1 MKRMYLRVAAL
12 VLFTAGVLL
21 GTQAHG
27 AYEQVNTPNPDDE
40 MAVSIY
46 KLDNGLMV
54 YLTENHETPRFYAEI
69 AVRAG
74 SKQDPAESTGLAH
87 YLEHL
92 LFKGTTHLG
101 TLDYEK
107 ERVYI
112 EKIEALYQEH
122 FNETDPEKR
131 KAIYAQ
137 INEASLAAAEYAV
150 PNELDR
156 VYKSMG
162 GSMVN
167 AHTWHEETV
176 YKVSLPANRLEQ
188 WARLEA
194 ERFAN
199 PVFRLF
205 QTELE
210 TVYEEMNRALDNK
223 DRIIRYAVNEEL
235 FKNHPYG
242 TQPTIGTVEHL
253 KNPSLQNIGAYFDT
267 YYVPNNMA
275 IFLSGDIDKKET
287 MDIIDAQFSSW
298 KPADLPEAKT
308 WEEAPLDGREE
319 VVRTYEGEEFVLL
332 AFRTA
337 SQNHEDAEALS
348 LIDMILDNASA
359 GLINLNLN
367 QQQRVR
373 QAGSNPM
380 LLNDYGAQY
389 LWGIPKDGQTLEEV
403 EALLLEQLELVKKGE
418 FGDWL
423 VPAIINDFKKNTKAG
438 LESDPARVSDMRQSW
453 LAFQSWD
460 EHVARFDR
468 MEKLSKD
475 DIVRVAN
482 KYFGD
487 NYVAGLRKD
496 APHSVPDIEKPE
508 LAAIDIDPRR
518 ESAFARELL
527 GLDVAPIEPT
537 FVDRDKDL
545 TIVEAMEGVRL
556 YYVKNPLND
565 LFSFSI
571 DAPVGTRHDNT
582 LNLAASLYTK
592 SGTDK
597 LSPEALQQEWY
608 KLGTNMGFGAGDEDV
623 SISISGLDENFAAS
637 MALLH
642 DAIHT
647 PQAPPET
654 LDELKKIVLVERED
668 AQKEAQSISR
678 AVVQYN
684 RYGDESDYLT
694 RMTTEDIQGISS
706 EALYANAQAVLDYEQ
721 NVSYVGTLPLEE
733 VVAAIKTFYGERDGV
748 KKAPEVPKRVARSP
762 EQTEIYFHH
771 KEAAQAQIRL
781 EFGSGFYSE
790 GLNPTIQ
797 LYNNYFAGGMAGI
810 VFQELREARALAY
823 SAGARYIEGSELD
836 DENIMVGVIGSQADK
851 TVEATKAFID
861 LLDNLPESE
870 ERFAITREALL
881 NRYRTSKIDF
891 RGVIGAVRSWEDLG
905 LAGDPREARY
915 EAIQASN
922 LTNVLAFHGSVIKG
936 QPKLISVVGDETKI
950 DLEALGKVAPIRK
963 VTLEEIFSK

>member
-1 MKRMYLRVAAL
+1 MKHNISTIVASLAL
-12 VLFTAGVLL
+12 ACAVLVSLSAN
-21 GTQAHG
+21 
-27 AYEQVNTPNPDDE
+27 AYERVNKPNPDDE
-40 MAVSIY
+40 MAVSIF
-46 KLDNGLMV
+46 KLDNGLTV

-74 SKQDPAESTGLAH
+74 SKHDPAESTGLAH

-92 LFKGTTHLG
+92 LFKGSTEFG
-101 TLDYEK
+101 TLDFEK
-107 ERVYI
+107 ERVHI
-112 EKIEALYQEH
+112 EKIESLYQEH

-131 KAIYAQ
+131 KAIYAK
-137 INEASLAAAEYAV
+137 INEASALAAEFAV

-156 VYKSMG
+156 MFKTMG

-194 ERFAN
+194 ERFSS

-223 DRIIRYAVNEEL
+223 DRIIRYAVNEQL
-235 FKNHPYG
+235 FKKHPYG
-242 TQPTIGTVEHL
+242 TQPTIGTVDHL
-253 KNPSLQNIGAYFDT
+253 KNPSLQNIGEYFDT
-267 YYVPNNMA
+267 WYVPNNMA
-275 IFLSGDIDKKET
+275 IFVSGDFDTENA
-287 MDIIDAQFSSW
+287 MAIIDANFSQW
-298 KPADLPEAKT
+298 KPKDLPDPKS
-308 WEEAPLDGREE
+308 WEEPALEGREE
-319 VVRTYEGEEFVLL
+319 IVRTYEGEETVLL

-337 SQNHEDAEALS
+337 SQGHEDAEALT

-389 LWGIPKDGQTLEEV
+389 LWGIPKDGQTLEDV
-403 EALLLEQLELVKKGE
+403 EKLLLEQLELVKTGA

-423 VPAIINDFKKNTKAG
+423 VPAIINDFKKNTKGG

-460 EHVARFDR
+460 HHVARFDR
-468 MEKLSKD
+468 MSKLTKD

-487 NYVAGLRKD
+487 DYVAGLRTD
-496 APHSVPDIEKPE
+496 APHEVPDIEKPA
-508 LAAIDIDPRR
+508 LAAIDIDPQR
-518 ESAFARELL
+518 ESNFGRELL
-527 GLDVAPIEPT
+527 SLQVQPIEPT
-537 FVDRDKDL
+537 FVDRDGDL
-545 TIVEAMEGVRL
+545 NIVEPMKGIRL

-571 DAPVGTRHDNT
+571 DVPVGTRHEKS
-582 LNLAASLYTK
+582 LNLAASLFNK
-592 SGTDK
+592 SGTDD
-597 LSPEALQQEWY
+597 LTPEALQQEWY
-608 KLGTNMGFGAGDEDV
+608 KLGTSMSFGAGDEDA
-623 SISISGLDENFAAS
+623 SISIVGLDENFDAS

-642 DAIHT
+642 DALHE
-647 PQAPPET
+647 PKAPPET
-654 LDELKKIVLVERED
+654 LDELKKIIMVRRAD
-668 AQKEAQSISR
+668 AQKQAATISR
-678 AVVQYN
+678 AVVQFN
-684 RYGDESDYLT
+684 RYGGESDYLE
-694 RMTTEDIQGISS
+694 RMTGAEIDAATAKQLYDRAQG
-706 EALYANAQAVLDYEQ
+706 LLDYEQ
-721 NVSYVGTLPLEE
+721 NISYVGSLPIDT
-733 VVAAIKTFYGERDGV
+733 VIDAIKEFYGKRKSV
-748 KKAPEVPKRVARSP
+748 KEAPDVEKRVARAP
-762 EQTEIYFHH
+762 EQSEIYFFH

-781 EFGSGFYSE
+781 EFGSGNYIE
-790 GLNPTIQ
+790 GRNPTVQ

-823 SAGARYIEGSELD
+823 SAGARYIEGGELD

-851 TVEATKAFID
+851 TVDAVKAFID
-861 LLDNLPESE
+861 LLDNLPESD
-870 ERFAITREALL
+870 ERFAISRAALIS
-881 NRYRTSKIDF
+881 RYRTAKIGF
-891 RGVIGAVRSWEDLG
+891 RGVVGAVRAWEDLA
-905 LAGDPREARY
+905 LAGDPRAARY
-915 EAIQASN
+915 KAIQASD
-922 LTNVLAFHGSVIKG
+922 LSNVLAFHEGVI
-936 QPKLISVVGDETKI
+936 QNRPKLISVVGDESKI
-950 DLEALGKVAPIRK
+950 DMAALEEIATIRK
-963 VTLEEIFSK
+963 VSLEEIFSK

>member
-1 MKRMYLRVAAL
+1 MTRLFKRLGLAAAFSGSCL
-12 VLFTAGVLL
+12 LSLTA
-21 GTQAHG
+21 QG

-46 KLDNGLMV
+46 TLENGLTV

-92 LFKGTTHLG
+92 LFKGSSKFG
-101 TLDYEK
+101 TLDFEK
-107 ERVYI
+107 EKVHI
-112 EKIEALYQEH
+112 DQIEALYQEH

-131 KAIYAQ
+131 KAIYAR
-137 INEASLAAAEYAV
+137 INEASVAAAQYAV

-156 VYKSMG
+156 LYKSMG

-188 WARLEA
+188 WAHLEA
-194 ERFAN
+194 ERFAH

-235 FKNHPYG
+235 FKKHPYG

-253 KNPSLQNIGAYFDT
+253 KNPSLKNISEYFYT
-267 YYVPNNMA
+267 WYVPNNMA
-275 IFLSGDIDKKET
+275 IFLSGDFEKEAA
-287 MDIIDAQFSSW
+287 IQAIDAQFSSW
-298 KPADLPEAKT
+298 ERKDIPEPKS
-308 WEEAPLDGREE
+308 WEEDALAGREE
-319 VVRTYEGEEFVLL
+319 VVRTYEGEEMVLL

-337 SQNHEDAEALS
+337 PLDSEDAEALT
-348 LIDMILDNASA
+348 LIDMILDNSNA

-380 LLNDYGAQY
+380 LLLDYGAQY
-389 LWGIPKDGQTLEEV
+389 LWGVPKEGQTLEEV
-403 EALLLEQLELVKKGE
+403 EALLLEQLDLVKNGA

-423 VPAIINDFKKNTKAG
+423 IPAIINDFKKNTKG
-438 LESDPARVSDMRQSW
+438 SLESDPARVSDMRESW
-453 LAFQSWD
+453 LTFQSWD
-460 EHVARFDR
+460 HHVARFER
-468 MEKLSKD
+468 MEKLTKE

-482 KYFGD
+482 KYFGS

-508 LAAIDIDPRR
+508 LAAIDIDPQR
-518 ESAFARELL
+518 ESEFGKALL
-527 GLDVAPIEPT
+527 AMPVTPIEPT

-545 TIVEAMEGVRL
+545 QIVTPMEGIRL

-571 DAPVGTRHDNT
+571 SAPVGTQHEKT

-592 SGTDK
+592 SGTDT

-608 KLGTNMGFGAGDEDV
+608 KLGTDMGFGAGDEEA
-623 SISISGLDENFAAS
+623 SISISGLDENFTAS
-637 MALLH
+637 MELLH
-642 DAIHT
+642 AAIHT

-654 LDELKKIVLVERED
+654 LEQLKKIILVARED
-668 AQKEAQSISR
+668 AQKEVESISQ
-678 AVVQYN
+678 AVVQFN
-684 RYGDESDYLT
+684 RYGAESDFLT
-694 RMTTEDIQGISS
+694 RMTTEEIEGAAAD
-706 EALYANAQAVLDYEQ
+706 ALYAEAQELLDYKQ
-721 NVSYVGTLPLEE
+721 DIAYVGTLPLED
-733 VVAAIKTFYGERDGV
+733 VVAAIKTFYGERGTV
-748 KKAPEVPKRVARSP
+748 KEAPEVAKRIVRAP
-762 EQTEIYFHH
+762 EKTEILFHN

-781 EFGSGFYSE
+781 EFGSGYYDA
-790 GLNPTIQ
+790 GLEPTIE

-823 SAGARYIEGSELD
+823 TAGARYIEGGELD

-861 LLDNLPESE
+861 LMDNLPESD
-870 ERFAITREALL
+870 ERFAITRESLI
-881 NRYRTSKIDF
+881 NRYRTGKIGF
-891 RGVIGAVRSWEDLG
+891 RGVIGAVRGWEELG
-905 LAGDPREARY
+905 LAGDPRKNQF
-915 EAIQASN
+915 EAIKASD
-922 LTNVLAFHGSVIKG
+922 LTNVLAFHNSVIKDR
-936 QPKLISVVGDETKI
+936 PKLISIVGDASKI
-950 DLEALGKVAPIRK
+950 DLSALETIAPIRT
-963 VTLEEIFSK
+963 VTLEEIFSE

>member
-1 MKRMYLRVAAL
+1 MKRMYTTIFAAAL
-12 VLFTAGVLL
+12 FLATALAALEARAG
-21 GTQAHG
+21 
-27 AYEQVNTPNPDDE
+27 YELVNTPNPDDD

-46 KLDNGLMV
+46 RLDNGLLV
-54 YLTENHETPRFYAEI
+54 YLTENRDTPRFYAEI

-92 LFKGTTHLG
+92 LFKGTTNMG
-101 TLDYEK
+101 TLDFEK
-107 ERVYI
+107 EREHI
-112 EKIEALYQEH
+112 ARIEALYEEH
-122 FNETDPEKR
+122 FSETDPEKR

-137 INEASLAAAEYAV
+137 INEASAAAAQYAV

-156 VYKSMG
+156 LYGSMG

-188 WARLEA
+188 WAKLEA
-194 ERFAN
+194 ERFAR
-199 PVFRLF
+199 PVYRLF

-223 DRIIRYAVNEEL
+223 DRIIRYAVNEQL
-235 FKNHPYG
+235 FKKHPYG

-253 KNPSLQNIGAYFDT
+253 KNPSLKNIGEYFNT
-267 YYVPNNMA
+267 WYVPNNMA
-275 IFLSGDIDKKET
+275 IFISGDIDKEAAIKT
-287 MDIIDAQFSSW
+287 IDAEFSAW
-298 KPADLPEAKT
+298 EPRDLPEDGT
-308 WEEAPLDGREE
+308 WEEDPLDGREE

-337 SQNHEDAEALS
+337 SQNSEEAEALM

-373 QAGSNPM
+373 QAGANPM

-403 EALLLEQLELVKKGE
+403 EALLLEQLDLIKKGE

-423 VPAIINDFKKNTKAG
+423 VPAIINDFKKNTKSG
-438 LESDPARVSDMRQSW
+438 LESDPARVDDMRQSW

-460 EHVARFDR
+460 HHVARFDR
-468 MEKLSKD
+468 MEALTKE

-482 KYFGD
+482 NYFGKD
-487 NYVAGLRKD
+487 YVAGFRKD
-496 APHSVPDIEKPE
+496 APHDVPDIEKPE
-508 LAAIDIDPRR
+508 LAAIEIDPQR
-518 ESAFARELL
+518 ESAFAKELL
-527 GLDVAPIEPT
+527 GMPVEPIAPT

-545 TIVEAMEGVRL
+545 TIVEPMKGIRL

-571 DAPVGTRHDNT
+571 EAPVGTRHDNT
-582 LNLAASLYTK
+582 LNLAASLFNK

-608 KLGTNMGFGAGDEDV
+608 KLGTNMSFGAGDENAY
-623 SISISGLDENFAAS
+623 ISISGLDEHFGPS
-637 MALLH
+637 LALLS
-642 DAIHT
+642 DAIRT

-654 LDELKKIVLVERED
+654 LDELKKIVLAARED
-668 AQKEAQSISR
+668 DQKQVPAISQ
-678 AVVQYN
+678 ALVQYN
-684 RYGDESDYLT
+684 RYGGESDFLN
-694 RMTTEDIQGISS
+694 RMTAADI
-706 EALYANAQAVLDYEQ
+706 EAVAAETLYRNAQALLDYEQ
-721 NVSYVGTLPLEE
+721 KISYVGTLPLDE
-733 VVAAIKTFYGERDGV
+733 VAAAIRDFYGERGAV
-748 KKAPEVPKRVARSP
+748 KAAPEVPARFVRAP
-762 EQTEIYFHH
+762 EATEILFHH

-781 EFGSGFYSE
+781 EFGSGFHNE
-790 GLNPTIQ
+790 GLRPTID

-823 SAGARYIEGSELD
+823 SAGARYIEAGKLD
-836 DENIMVGVIGSQADK
+836 NENIMVGVIGSQADK
-851 TVEATKAFID
+851 TVEATRAFID
-861 LLDNLPESE
+861 LLDNLPASN
-870 ERFAITREALL
+870 ERFAISREALI
-881 NRYRTSKIDF
+881 NRYRTGKIGF
-891 RGVIGAVRSWEDLG
+891 RSLIGAVRGWEDLA
-905 LAGDPREARY
+905 LTGDPRAARY
-915 EAIQASN
+915 ESIKASQ
-922 LTNVLAFHGSVIKG
+922 LANVLAFHGAVIKDR
-936 QPKLISVVGDETKI
+936 PKLISIVGDETKI
-950 DLEALGKVAPIRK
+950 DMAALEAIAPVRK
-963 VTLEEIFSK
+963 VPLEDIFSE